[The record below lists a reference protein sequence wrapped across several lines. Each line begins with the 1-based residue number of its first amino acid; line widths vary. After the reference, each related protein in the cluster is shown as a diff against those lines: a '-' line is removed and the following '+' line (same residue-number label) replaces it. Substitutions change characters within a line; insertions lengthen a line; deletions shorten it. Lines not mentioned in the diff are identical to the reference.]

1 MAGNAD
7 ETKMYIND
15 TEIDAAKLH
24 AMAESGALAEDYV
37 YDAATLRR
45 QTLGVIGRFR
55 DIVKK
60 LKRTGELLD
69 DLERTA
75 TLTEKRQLIMFD
87 METPDLRFVEGA
99 LRRATYAAALAETIL
114 ESAGDAADIEA
125 VCRRVLADLRIIGG
139 GEKPSDE

>member
-87 METPDLRFVEGA
+87 MDTPDLRFVKGA
-99 LRRATYAAALAETIL
+99 LRRATYAAALAETII
-114 ESAGDAADIEA
+114 EADADAAEGVEG
-125 VCRRVLADLRIIGG
+125 VCRHALAELRLLANPKG
-139 GEKPSDE
+139 